1 MRDGRWGDVWNALIA
16 ALAHEPV
23 ELRILFWLVVA
34 FLTVMA
40 LEGMRSSFAPRRA
53 PKARPDPQP
62 LPLDETV
69 HAQFLSTRNRQLQ
82 ARGPARL
89 TRPADF
95 PGALPKREAAKKRA
109 KSAPSRLTPSRFHSI
124 RRS

>member
-1 MRDGRWGDVWNALIA
+1 MRDGRWGDVWDSLIA

-40 LEGMRSSFAPRRA
+40 LEGMRSSFVPRRA
-53 PKARPDPQP
+53 PKSRPAPQP
-62 LPLDETV
+62 INLGETGQV
-69 HAQFLSTRNRQLQ
+69 QFLSTRNRQAQ
-82 ARGPARL
+82 AGGPARL

-95 PGALPKREAAKKRA
+95 PAALPKREAAKKRA

-124 RRS
+124 RRP